1 MCGSVSYNVCLLRHR
16 IETGPSCHE
25 VKLSES
31 SDKFWH
37 DGLKTALRRNAA
49 VRASELF
56 VGLQMQAL
64 IPLDLDEKKSKSEDI
79 VCESDSET
87 GSERS
92 DTESEVDLGTASVF
106 KVKIPPL
113 TFTLKD
119 VPTNLTARK
128 MNRWFRAVL
137 GMSSSELQNAL
148 TDVF

>member
-1 MCGSVSYNVCLLRHR
+1 MFIIWTQV
-16 IETGPSCHE
+16 
-25 VKLSES
+25 
-31 SDKFWH
+31 
-37 DGLKTALRRNAA
+37 
-49 VRASELF
+49 
-56 VGLQMQAL
+56 
-64 IPLDLDEKKSKSEDI
+64 
-79 VCESDSET
+79 
-87 GSERS
+87 